1 MMRKKFA
8 AWGKADRRAR
18 KAAALM
24 AAVLAGSAVLMA
36 GCEKTPESIIN
47 NIISNLPV
55 SAQVETEPAF
65 GMVAAT
71 DKLTYGLSSA
81 GLLSYTGRSNGRAAC
96 YDWRGVAF
104 VLPVGDGTLGLTTDG
119 KVLAAGEVFAEEVG
133 TVGGGAQSAG
143 SGGSADGTVPQSKAE
158 LFKSRIQ
165 SRSDIAAI
173 CANYDDVFALTR
185 DGHVVSTSED
195 GGIALIKGIKYITAG
210 GTWFAAA
217 DGRGRVYTFGDGAP
231 DVSALAGKELVQ
243 LVAGST
249 APAEGSESEASG
261 GRVSYLVGVTAGGEL
276 ISTLAEDPFNGAADC
291 ARAFTCPCGGTTY
304 IDKNG
309 VLHSNCK
316 VVVGKE
322 ADIQAAASAAG
333 KDGKPA
339 KIQWF
344 SCSGDHAAVSFES
357 GKVLAFGENGY
368 LQCRT
373 GNWQLLPFENS
384 GYIYGISPGTKG
396 SDGKDVRTGDSFTLA
411 DGTSGTAVILGDVDC
426 NGSIDGADLELLRA
440 AIAGSTSLSPAAQ
453 QAANIVRDSIAPGSI
468 DTADLEQ
475 LRYHLQG
482 FTIIDQFIKSDPYRD
497 KVADA
502 ERVNGDVSGFMTLD
516 GTNID
521 APLMYGADWYY
532 HYHHWTGYSDE
543 LGSVYLYYPNL
554 SKNTVITG
562 HNVRRA
568 GLILHDLHK
577 IQDNYAPS
585 YGDYANRL
593 WTLNLWG
600 ETGLYE
606 VFSMYEEKPE
616 SEKYSSLYYNTNYP
630 LSMEQLDEAKIDR
643 WITYQQDRTQLSYQV
658 DVDTTDRFVTVC
670 TCADLHVE
678 SDKGGRLYFFLRRA
692 DGH

>member
-8 AWGKADRRAR
+8 AWGNAGRRAR

-133 TVGGGAQSAG
+133 SVGSGAQSAGGAADGTAPQSAG
-143 SGGSADGTVPQSKAE
+143 SGGSADGTAPQSKAE

-185 DGHVVSTSED
+185 DGRVVSTSED
-195 GGIALIKGIKYITAG
+195 GGIALIKGIKYITAR

-243 LVAGST
+243 LVAGSS
-249 APAEGSESEASG
+249 APAESSESGSGTGGSGNGESGTGGSGASG
-261 GRVSYLVGVTAGGEL
+261 GRVSYLLGVTADGEL
-276 ISTLAEDPFNGAADC
+276 ISTLAEDPFNGATDC
-291 ARAFTCPCGGTTY
+291 AKAFTCPCGGTTY

-316 VVVGKE
+316 VVAGKE

-368 LQCRT
+368 LQCST

-384 GYIYGISPGTKG
+384 GYIYGIAPGTK
-396 SDGKDVRTGDSFTLA
+396 DPAGKEVKTGDSFTLA
-411 DGTSGTAVILGDVDC
+411 DGTTGTAVILGDVDC
-426 NGSIDGADLELLRA
+426 NGSINSADLELLRA
-440 AIAGSTSLSPAAQ
+440 AIAGSTTLSPAAQ
-453 QAANIVRDSIAPGSI
+453 QAAAFGEHQRDRHIRHHIGQPG
-468 DTADLEQ
+468 
-475 LRYHLQG
+475 G
-482 FTIIDQFIKSDPYRD
+482 
-497 KVADA
+497 
-502 ERVNGDVSGFMTLD
+502 GDGD
-516 GTNID
+516 GD
-521 APLMYGADWYY
+521 APAAGVFHIDVLAAAADR
-532 HYHHWTGYSDE
+532 GDE
-543 LGSVYLYYPNL
+543 PELF
-554 SKNTVITG
+554 
-562 HNVRRA
+562 
-568 GLILHDLHK
+568 
-577 IQDNYAPS
+577 AP
-585 YGDYANRL
+585 
-593 WTLNLWG
+593 
-600 ETGLYE
+600 
-606 VFSMYEEKPE
+606 
-616 SEKYSSLYYNTNYP
+616 
-630 LSMEQLDEAKIDR
+630 LDHLA
-643 WITYQQDRTQLSYQV
+643 
-658 DVDTTDRFVTVC
+658 
-670 TCADLHVE
+670 
-678 SDKGGRLYFFLRRA
+678 
-692 DGH
+692 